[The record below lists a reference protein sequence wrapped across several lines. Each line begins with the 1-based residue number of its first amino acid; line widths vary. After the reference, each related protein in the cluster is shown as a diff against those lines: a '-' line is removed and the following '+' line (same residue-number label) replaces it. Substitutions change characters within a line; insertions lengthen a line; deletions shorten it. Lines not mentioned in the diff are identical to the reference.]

1 MKSAT
6 AQFMEHIEM
15 VRRNRYNSLQGQR
28 QKLFRQVIY
37 LLEKMNVIDTSTI
50 HVEYVVY
57 ELVNRIFKYPE

>member
-6 AQFMEHIEM
+6 AQFMEHIEL

-28 QKLFRQVIY
+28 IQLFKRMIY
-37 LLEKMNVIDTSTI
+37 LLEKINVIDTSTN
-50 HVEYVVY
+50 VEYIAF